1 MPNHALTEHPSES
14 PEEAVSWVQLGHPQ
28 CPQGSLGSADIQ
40 TLEVTRGHVWP
51 QSIWKDEPG
60 DPAHPGPLGRWGPF
74 VQQPQNQAEPS
85 SGKEAA
91 PASMAGTQM
100 APAVRSQA
108 RNTILQNNPQPP
120 GALQLTG
127 PLWKSLNSE
136 AWVHPCQDL
145 AAACIP
151 SGNFCYEQCYPAGL
165 GQDSDPQASSQAARP
180 GCALCLRSH
189 MPIALRWVTDVSICV
204 CVCVCVCVCWGGG
217 LMRYRPVYFQGILLF
232 SMFQAI

>member
-1 MPNHALTEHPSES
+1 M
-14 PEEAVSWVQLGHPQ
+14 
-28 CPQGSLGSADIQ
+28 
-40 TLEVTRGHVWP
+40 
-51 QSIWKDEPG
+51 
-60 DPAHPGPLGRWGPF
+60 
-74 VQQPQNQAEPS
+74 QQPQNQAEPS

-108 RNTILQNNPQPP
+108 RNTIFQNNPQPP

-180 GCALCLRSH
+180 GCALCLGSH

-204 CVCVCVCVCWGGG
+204 RVCVCVCVCVCVLGGWSDEI
-217 LMRYRPVYFQGILLF
+217 QASILPRDFAVLYVPSNLSFFLLAHYSF
-232 SMFQAI
+232 SSIKV